1 MLMIIIICRWTKS
14 SQPGLPPWSSIGWI
28 WSGFGGWGDL
38 CVLSGHKYP
47 LIEKVYVR
55 SGWVQRKEERGVDR
69 RYVCRQFEVSP
80 GRNKQPDDDA
90 GWAEGLLKRPNL
102 LEVESG
108 VPSRDSSGHNGDRK
122 FLWGG
127 SHPSLHPTLHLCPIE
142 TMAVP
147 VNHWN
152 Q

>member
-1 MLMIIIICRWTKS
+1 MIIIICRWTNS
-14 SQPGLPPWSSIGWI
+14 SQPGLPPLIKYWVNLIRFWWMRWSLRTFRSQISLWATSY
-28 WSGFGGWGDL
+28 WS
-38 CVLSGHKYP
+38 
-47 LIEKVYVR
+47 EKEYVR

-127 SHPSLHPTLHLCPIE
+127 NHPSIQPSIYAPSK
-142 TMAVP
+142 P
-147 VNHWN
+147 
-152 Q
+152 